1 MVKPAAYRRAVGE
14 LEADWGFPRR
24 RACRVIGLAPSS
36 FYYRSS
42 RASPEELLEKMREVA
57 AKHPRRGYRYL
68 HTQLQRAG
76 VVVNHKRFYRLY
88 RADGLALRRKRRKH
102 CKAAAQRVATPPATR
117 PNDRWSMDF
126 VSDALACGRK
136 FRTFNV
142 IDNFTRECLG
152 IEVDFSLPGARV
164 ARALDEVAAERGY
177 PSRIVC
183 DNGPEFAGKV
193 LDLWAY
199 QHGVI
204 LDFIQPGKP
213 VQNAFIESFNGKFRN
228 ECLSQSWFNDI
239 HTARGEIADWR
250 RDYNHER
257 PHSSLDNKT
266 PAEFAAGFTG
276 LTQSAVQ

>member
-1 MVKPAAYRRAVGE
+1 MVKPAAYRQAVGA
-14 LEADWGFPRR
+14 LQADWGLGRR
-24 RACRVIGLAPSS
+24 RACRVIGLAPST

-42 RASPEELLEKMREVA
+42 RAPPEELLEKMRAVA
-57 AKHPRRGYRYL
+57 GKYPRRGYRYL
-68 HTQLQRAG
+68 HTKLRRAG
-76 VVVNHKRFYRLY
+76 VIVNHKRFYRLY
-88 RADGLALRRKRRKH
+88 RAEGLALRRKRRKH
-102 CKAAAQRVATPPATR
+102 YKAAAQRVRAPPATR

-142 IDNFTRECLG
+142 IDNCTRECLG

-164 ARALDEVAAERGY
+164 ARALDEAAAQRGY
-177 PSRIVC
+177 PTTIVC

-193 LDLWAY
+193 LDQWAFE
-199 QHGVI
+199 HGVT

-213 VQNAFIESFNGKFRN
+213 VQHAFIESFNGKFRD
-228 ECLSQSWFNDI
+228 ECLSQSWFSDI
-239 HTARGEIADWR
+239 HTARSEIADWR